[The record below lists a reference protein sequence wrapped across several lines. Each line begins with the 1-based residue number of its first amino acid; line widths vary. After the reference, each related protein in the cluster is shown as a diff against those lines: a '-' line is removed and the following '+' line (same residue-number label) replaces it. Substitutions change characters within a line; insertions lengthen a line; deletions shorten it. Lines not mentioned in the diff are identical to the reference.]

1 MNKEKPP
8 GSALPPIEDRLSFL
22 IHRINAQLAR
32 ICNPFFGTLDMDLYS
47 SRIMVIL
54 LEKGAVRV
62 GELVDLMALPQS
74 TISHQLQRLEK
85 RGLLTR
91 SRVSSDNRSVTVKL
105 TKEGN
110 RAAQQCNV
118 TSAIVYDA
126 MIKDMSADDMEILR
140 DHMSAMFERL
150 KNFDGEQVLRSQPAA
165 TKPAGGRAKAQQPW
179 PSRRKVR
186 GG

>member
-1 MNKEKPP
+1 MNKDTPTK
-8 GSALPPIEDRLSFL
+8 SALPPIEDRLSFL

-47 SRIMVIL
+47 SRILVIL

-91 SRVSSDNRSVTVKL
+91 NRVSSDNRSVTVKL
-105 TKEGN
+105 SKEGN
-110 RAAQQCNV
+110 RAAQQCNA

-126 MIKDMSADDMEILR
+126 MIKDMNAEDLEILR
-140 DHMSAMFERL
+140 HHMSAMFERL
-150 KNFDGEQVLRSQPAA
+150 KSFDGADVLHQQSAA
-165 TKPAGGRAKAQQPW
+165 AKPSTGRTKAQQPW
-179 PSRRKVR
+179 PSRRKV
-186 GG
+186 GSG